1 MCCCADG
8 IPMFLRIWQPRKF
21 EPGPLNL
28 GRFQPYLNVLALTF
42 MAVIAVRHL
51 LVLLLLIFKYIIGKP
66 KARGHRA
73 YTQGMEP
80 PAAAVRILP
89 YTLTHRISKHAL
101 PARIPSCLQML
112 CSKFKYK
119 THSDLSGRCNIFASG
134 AAGLFPLCFVYIRLQ
149 DSFRLFWPS
158 IICLQVV
165 LQDSA
170 PCAHK

>member
-1 MCCCADG
+1 
-8 IPMFLRIWQPRKF
+8 MFLRIWQPRKF

-80 PAAAVRILP
+80 HCGSSSHSTI
-89 YTLTHRISKHAL
+89 YTHTSYLKTCTPGLDPFLSTNAL
-101 PARIPSCLQML
+101 
-112 CSKFKYK
+112 FK
-119 THSDLSGRCNIFASG
+119 
-134 AAGLFPLCFVYIRLQ
+134 V
-149 DSFRLFWPS
+149 
-158 IICLQVV
+158 
-165 LQDSA
+165 
-170 PCAHK
+170 